1 MWDILKVMYD
11 NDPLMV
17 FEIYKHLFDLK
28 QGDRSVLEFYSEL
41 KGLIDKLKMY
51 QPAVTDAATLR
62 GYRQDFVVS
71 KFVSGLSPA
80 VGSQVQ
86 GQILGGD
93 SIPTLIVTFLRVM
106 PVYTGSEI
114 SSAPSIE

>member
-1 MWDILKVMYD
+1 MTTAKEMWDILKVMYD

-17 FEIYKHLFDLK
+17 FEIYEHLFDLK

-62 GYRQDFVVS
+62 GYLQDLAIL
-71 KFVSGLSPA
+71 KFLSDLSP
-80 VGSQVQ
+80 
-86 GQILGGD
+86 ILR
-93 SIPTLIVTFLRVM
+93 S
-106 PVYTGSEI
+106 
-114 SSAPSIE
+114 